1 MRRSPRGL
9 REVTGRSG
17 TPCARPLGP
26 YAERLR
32 PPGPH
37 KATRAGEEF
46 RDSGPPKEPSPRSAS
61 GDQPARSFAPRR
73 PPPATAANH
82 HRRRRRRASPLHP
95 PRIPLPR
102 QKNARAGSLTQRISK
117 EGEGRGG
124 GGEKGGAAAERRP
137 LPPPPRPPAVGW
149 GRGRSRKSRAEGRLA
164 RVGRGAAHAR
174 RPRAPCGEAAAR
186 GTAASFP

>member
-61 GDQPARSFAPRR
+61 GDRPARSFAPRR

-82 HRRRRRRASPLHP
+82 HRRRRAGPLHP

-117 EGEGRGG
+117 KGEGRGG
-124 GGEKGGAAAERRP
+124 GGERAGLRLSDA
-137 LPPPPRPPAVGW
+137 LFPPPPPPACGRVGE
-149 GRGRSRKSRAEGRLA
+149 RAE
-164 RVGRGAAHAR
+164 
-174 RPRAPCGEAAAR
+174 
-186 GTAASFP
+186 S